1 MRVYINSYGW
11 IKVLEQRGN
20 YSLCRLESGAKI
32 CFNTLGLTFKTE
44 K

>member
-11 IKVLEQRGN
+11 IEVLEQRGN

-32 CFNTLGLTFKTE
+32 GFNTLGLTFKTE